1 MWSTVFHIFH
11 IFHVFPP
18 CDGLASHPGGS
29 RNTPSRFML
38 QKLEIS
44 AGLMCRLHLLYFM
57 SSLPG
62 PLHWGRQG
70 ACSGNAQLKTFV
82 PFRETHAV
90 TPLRNISTRL
100 DTDLM
105 TWMCFRSPCSHP
117 SVLRA
122 GDRFT
127 CFFFLAHSC
136 VKRI

>member
-1 MWSTVFHIFH
+1 
-11 IFHVFPP
+11 
-18 CDGLASHPGGS
+18 
-29 RNTPSRFML
+29 
-38 QKLEIS
+38 
-44 AGLMCRLHLLYFM
+44 M

-127 CFFFLAHSC
+127 RFFSSSFMRKTHLGSGSNLSAAAIFQPLLLFSTCFVLFAFVLLTLLIPVIISLSRDTFC
-136 VKRI
+136 